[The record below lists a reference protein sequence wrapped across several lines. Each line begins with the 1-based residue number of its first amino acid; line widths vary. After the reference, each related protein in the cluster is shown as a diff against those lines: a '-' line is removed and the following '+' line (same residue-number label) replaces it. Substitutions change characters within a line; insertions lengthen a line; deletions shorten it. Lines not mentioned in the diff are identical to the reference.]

1 MKIDNELTDLI
12 KKTLSEHE
20 ESYVEGAWENFVYQQ
35 KRRRR
40 VLYWRISSSVAA
52 CLLLGLLFLSI
63 PGNDHA
69 LQKGTP
75 ATKQITSEKKPQPNE
90 STQNA
95 VNENS
100 GKVNISENAGGAEK
114 GVNIEKSTKADNS
127 KKILKNKKKAPQ
139 VVSEKGSREL
149 IAENMP
155 VKMPEKMG
163 TENPAVTDKENV
175 VKETTPDKGEEVTTL
190 QKNEPSE
197 KDLTIQEKEKQGY
210 TYDIRESD
218 DIRGKSLKKKKVLL
232 GFNLSP
238 GINSTP
244 TGASFNYAGGVNL
257 EIALL
262 PKLSLSTG
270 VQIEHQ
276 TVETVNS
283 VSNAAIP
290 SDHMNANLTNL
301 DIPIN
306 ITWKFLTK
314 GAGKERYSY
323 YVSGGVSS
331 LAYLGEHYVKTTYK
345 QEVREQLNMVAS
357 EAKMTYQLENFETT
371 SENKE
376 KPFNAFDVAGR
387 INLIFGIE
395 RKISQDLNLH
405 IEPYVK
411 IPLSGLGSENM
422 KFMTSGITCKI
433 SF

>member
-1 MKIDNELTDLI
+1 MPA
-12 KKTLSEHE
+12 KTPDTMPL
-20 ESYVEGAWENFVYQQ
+20 ES
-35 KRRRR
+35 
-40 VLYWRISSSVAA
+40 
-52 CLLLGLLFLSI
+52 
-63 PGNDHA
+63 
-69 LQKGTP
+69 
-75 ATKQITSEKKPQPNE
+75 
-90 STQNA
+90 
-95 VNENS
+95 
-100 GKVNISENAGGAEK
+100 
-114 GVNIEKSTKADNS
+114 
-127 KKILKNKKKAPQ
+127 
-139 VVSEKGSREL
+139 
-149 IAENMP
+149 
-155 VKMPEKMG
+155 
-163 TENPAVTDKENV
+163 PAVTDKENV
-175 VKETTPDKGEEVTTL
+175 VKETTPDKGKETTIL

-197 KDLTIQEKEKQGY
+197 KGVAIQEKEKQGY

-218 DIRGKSLKKKKVLL
+218 DIRGKNLRKKKVLL

-238 GINSTP
+238 GINSTS
-244 TGASFNYAGGVNL
+244 TGSSFNYAGGVNL

-314 GAGKERYSY
+314 GTGKDRYSY

-331 LAYLGEHYVKTTYK
+331 LAYLGERYVKTTYR
-345 QEVREQLNMVAS
+345 QEVREQVNMVAS
-357 EAKMTYQLENFETT
+357 GAKMTYQLENLETT

-376 KPFNAFDVAGR
+376 KPLNAFDVAGR

-405 IEPYVK
+405 IEPYIK

>member
-52 CLLLGLLFLSI
+52 CLLLGLLFISI
-63 PGNDHA
+63 PGGDPA
-69 LQKGTP
+69 RQKGTP
-75 ATKQITSEKKPQPNE
+75 AQITAESISGSNEDISQIKE
-90 STQNA
+90 STQKRAGYNNTGMVNLSDNA
-95 VNENS
+95 EEINKSKNVEE
-100 GKVNISENAGGAEK
+100 GEK
-114 GVNIEKSTKADNS
+114 FGNVDNS
-127 KKILKNKKKAPQ
+127 KNLVKNKKKAPQ
-139 VVSEKGSREL
+139 TVLEKEGRDL

-155 VKMPEKMG
+155 DKMPDK
-163 TENPAVTDKENV
+163 TTAQSPAVTDKE
-175 VKETTPDKGEEVTTL
+175 KEAAAI
-190 QKNEPSE
+190 QKSEPSE
-197 KDLTIQEKEKQGY
+197 KVVAIQEKEKQEY
-210 TYDIRESD
+210 TFDIRESD
-218 DIRGKSLKKKKVLL
+218 DVRGKNLKKKKVLL

-238 GINSTP
+238 GINSTS
-244 TGASFNYAGGVNL
+244 TGASFNYAGGVNM

-262 PKLSLSTG
+262 PELSLSTG

-283 VSNAAIP
+283 VANAAIP

-306 ITWKFLTK
+306 ITWRFLTK
-314 GAGKERYSY
+314 GAGKDRYSY
-323 YVSGGVSS
+323 YISGGVSS
-331 LAYLGEHYVKTTYK
+331 LAYLGERYVKTTYR

-357 EAKMTYQLENFETT
+357 EAKMTYKLENFATT

-376 KPFNAFDVAGR
+376 EPFNAFDVAGR

>member
-52 CLLLGLLFLSI
+52 CLLLGLLFISI
-63 PGNDHA
+63 PGGDPA
-69 LQKGTP
+69 RKKGTP
-75 ATKQITSEKKPQPNE
+75 AQITAESISGSKEDISQIKE
-90 STQNA
+90 STQ
-95 VNENS
+95 
-100 GKVNISENAGGAEK
+100 
-114 GVNIEKSTKADNS
+114 KSTGYNSTGMVNLSDNAEEINKSKNVEEGEKVGNVDNS
-127 KKILKNKKKAPQ
+127 KNSVKNKKKAPQ
-139 VVSEKGSREL
+139 TVLGEEGRDL

-155 VKMPEKMG
+155 DKMPDK
-163 TENPAVTDKENV
+163 TTAQSPAVTDKE
-175 VKETTPDKGEEVTTL
+175 KEAAAI
-190 QKNEPSE
+190 QKSEPS
-197 KDLTIQEKEKQGY
+197 KKVVAIQEKEKQEY
-210 TYDIRESD
+210 TFDIRESD
-218 DIRGKSLKKKKVLL
+218 DIRGKNLKKKKVLL

-238 GINSTP
+238 GINSTS

-257 EIALL
+257 EIALM
-262 PKLSLSTG
+262 PELSLSTG

-276 TVETVNS
+276 SVETVNR

-306 ITWKFLTK
+306 ITWRFLTK
-314 GAGKERYSY
+314 GAGKDRYSY
-323 YVSGGVSS
+323 YISGGVSS
-331 LAYLGEHYVKTTYK
+331 LAYLGERYVKTTYR
-345 QEVREQLNMVAS
+345 QEVREQVNMAAS
-357 EAKMTYQLENFETT
+357 EAKMTYQLENFATT

-376 KPFNAFDVAGR
+376 EPFNAFDVAGR

-405 IEPYVK
+405 IEPYIK

>member
-1 MKIDNELTDLI
+1 MKIDNELTDFI

-52 CLLLGLLFLSI
+52 CLLLGLLFISI
-63 PGNDHA
+63 PGSDPA
-69 LQKGTP
+69 RQKGTP
-75 ATKQITSEKKPQPNE
+75 AQITAESISGSNEDISQIKE
-90 STQNA
+90 STQKRAGYNNTGMVNLSDNA
-95 VNENS
+95 EEINKSKNVEE
-100 GKVNISENAGGAEK
+100 GEK
-114 GVNIEKSTKADNS
+114 FGNVDNS
-127 KKILKNKKKAPQ
+127 KTLVKNKKKAPQ
-139 VVSEKGSREL
+139 TVLEKEGRDL

-155 VKMPEKMG
+155 DKIPEK
-163 TENPAVTDKENV
+163 TTAQSPAVTDKE
-175 VKETTPDKGEEVTTL
+175 KEAAAI
-190 QKNEPSE
+190 QKSEPSE
-197 KDLTIQEKEKQGY
+197 KVVAIQEKEKQEY
-210 TYDIRESD
+210 TFDIRESD
-218 DIRGKSLKKKKVLL
+218 DVRGKNLKKKKVLL

-238 GINSTP
+238 GINSTS
-244 TGASFNYAGGVNL
+244 TGASFNYAGGVNM

-262 PKLSLSTG
+262 PELSLSTG

-283 VSNAAIP
+283 VANAAIP

-306 ITWKFLTK
+306 ITWRFLTK
-314 GAGKERYSY
+314 GAGKDRYSY
-323 YVSGGVSS
+323 YISGGVSS
-331 LAYLGEHYVKTTYK
+331 LAYLGERYVKTTYR

-357 EAKMTYQLENFETT
+357 EAKMTYKLENFATT

-376 KPFNAFDVAGR
+376 EPFNAFDVAGR

>member
-35 KRRRR
+35 RRKRK
-40 VLYWRISSSVAA
+40 VLYWRITSSVAA
-52 CLLLGLLFLSI
+52 CLLLGLLFISI
-63 PGNDHA
+63 PGNDPA
-69 LQKGTP
+69 LQKITT
-75 ATKQITSEKKPQPNE
+75 ATQQITSENNPQPKE
-90 STQNA
+90 SKQNA
-95 VNENS
+95 VVHDNS
-100 GKVNISENAGGAEK
+100 GNVSLSENIGEVEKVVNID
-114 GVNIEKSTKADNS
+114 KSKYLVET
-127 KKILKNKKKAPQ
+127 KKKAPQ
-139 VVSEKGSREL
+139 TVLKKEGREL

-155 VKMPEKMG
+155 DNMPDNM
-163 TENPAVTDKENV
+163 TTQSPALTDKE
-175 VKETTPDKGEEVTTL
+175 KESAAI

-197 KDLTIQEKEKQGY
+197 KAVAIQEKEKQGY
-210 TYDIRESD
+210 TFDIRESD
-218 DIRGKSLKKKKVLL
+218 DVRGKNLKKKKVLL

-238 GINSTP
+238 GINSTS
-244 TGASFNYAGGVNL
+244 TGTSFNYAGGVNL

-270 VQIEHQ
+270 IQIEHQ

-290 SDHMNANLTNL
+290 SDHINANLTNL

-306 ITWKFLTK
+306 ITWRFLTK
-314 GAGKERYSY
+314 GAGKEKYSY

-331 LAYLGEHYVKTTYK
+331 LAYLGERYVMTTYK
-345 QEVREQLNMVAS
+345 QEVREQVNMVAS
-357 EAKMTYQLENFETT
+357 EAKITYQLENFETT
-371 SENKE
+371 SENKAE
-376 KPFNAFDVAGR
+376 PFNAFNVAGR

-411 IPLSGLGSENM
+411 IPISGLGTENM

>member
-20 ESYVEGAWENFVYQQ
+20 ESYVEGAWENFIYQQ

-52 CLLLGLLFLSI
+52 CLLLGLLFISI
-63 PGNDHA
+63 PGGDPA
-69 LQKGTP
+69 RQKGTP
-75 ATKQITSEKKPQPNE
+75 AQITAENTTERKEDISQIKE
-90 STQNA
+90 STQKSAGYNA
-95 VNENS
+95 T
-100 GKVNISENAGGAEK
+100 GMVNISENAGD
-114 GVNIEKSTKADNS
+114 VDNS
-127 KKILKNKKKAPQ
+127 KNSVKNKKKTPQ
-139 VVSEKGSREL
+139 TVSEKSSREL

-155 VKMPEKMG
+155 EKMV
-163 TENPAVTDKENV
+163 TENPAVTDKENI
-175 VKETTPDKGEEVTTL
+175 VKATTPDKGEEVTTL

-197 KDLTIQEKEKQGY
+197 KGVAIQEKEKQEY

-218 DIRGKSLKKKKVLL
+218 DIRGKNLKKKKVLL

-238 GINSTP
+238 GINSTS

-257 EIALL
+257 EIALM
-262 PKLSLSTG
+262 PELSLSTG

-306 ITWKFLTK
+306 ITWRFLTK
-314 GAGKERYSY
+314 GAGKDRYSY
-323 YVSGGVSS
+323 YISGGVSS
-331 LAYLGEHYVKTTYK
+331 LAYLGERYVKTTYR
-345 QEVREQLNMVAS
+345 QEVREQVNMVAS
-357 EAKMTYQLENFETT
+357 EAKMTYQLENFATT

-376 KPFNAFDVAGR
+376 EPFNAFDVAGR

-405 IEPYVK
+405 IEPYIK

>member
-20 ESYVEGAWENFVYQQ
+20 ESYVEGAWENFLYQQ
-35 KRRRR
+35 KRRRK

-52 CLLLGLLFLSI
+52 CLLLGLLFISI
-63 PGNDHA
+63 PGNDPDTK
-69 LQKGTP
+69 KGTP
-75 ATKQITSEKKPQPNE
+75 ASQIISENELQPKGGE
-90 STQNA
+90 QNRA
-95 VNENS
+95 EYETT
-100 GKVNISENAGGAEK
+100 GKVNKSEEVGKADNAGGAEK
-114 GVNIEKSTKADNS
+114 GVNVEKITKADNS
-127 KKILKNKKKAPQ
+127 KKIVKNKKKAPQ
-139 VVSEKGSREL
+139 AVSEKISREL
-149 IAENMP
+149 IAENIAAKTSD
-155 VKMPEKMG
+155 KMA
-163 TENPAVTDKENV
+163 TESPALTDKENV
-175 VKETTPDKGEEVTTL
+175 VKETTTV
-190 QKNEPSE
+190 QKNEPSD
-197 KDLTIQEKEKQGY
+197 KAVTIKEQDN

-218 DIRGKSLKKKKVLL
+218 DVRGRNLKKKKVLL

-238 GINSTP
+238 GINSTS

-314 GAGKERYSY
+314 GAGKDRYSY

-331 LAYLGEHYVKTTYK
+331 LAYLGERYVMTTYR

>member
-20 ESYVEGAWENFVYQQ
+20 ENYVEGAWENFVFKQ

-52 CLLLGLLFLSI
+52 CLLLGLLFISI
-63 PGNDHA
+63 PGSDPA
-69 LQKGTP
+69 FQKGTP
-75 ATKQITSEKKPQPNE
+75 VSQQITSENKPQHKE
-90 STQNA
+90 SAQDA
-95 VNENS
+95 VVNDNS
-100 GKVNISENAGGAEK
+100 GKVSISEKFGGGGK
-114 GVNIEKSTKADNS
+114 VVNIDKSKH
-127 KKILKNKKKAPQ
+127 LVKNKKKTPQ
-139 VVSEKGSREL
+139 TVLETGGREL

-155 VKMPEKMG
+155 GKITDKMT
-163 TENPAVTDKENV
+163 TESTALTDKE
-175 VKETTPDKGEEVTTL
+175 EEATAI
-190 QKNEPSE
+190 QKNKPSE
-197 KDLTIQEKEKQGY
+197 KSVAIQEKEKQEY
-210 TYDIRESD
+210 TFDIRESD
-218 DIRGKSLKKKKVLL
+218 DVRGKNLKKKKVLL

-238 GINSTP
+238 GINSTS

-306 ITWKFLTK
+306 ITWRFLTK
-314 GAGKERYSY
+314 GVGKERYSY

-331 LAYLGEHYVKTTYK
+331 LAYLGERYVKTTYR

-357 EAKMTYQLENFETT
+357 EAKMTYQLENFATT

-376 KPFNAFDVAGR
+376 EPFNAFDVAGR
-387 INLIFGIE
+387 INLIFGVE
-395 RKISQDLNLH
+395 RKLTKDLNLH

-411 IPLSGLGSENM
+411 IPISGLGSENM

>member
-20 ESYVEGAWENFVYQQ
+20 ESYVEGAWENFIYQQ

-52 CLLLGLLFLSI
+52 CLLLGLLFISI
-63 PGNDHA
+63 PGGDPA
-69 LQKGTP
+69 RQKGTP
-75 ATKQITSEKKPQPNE
+75 AQITAENTTERKEDISQIKE
-90 STQNA
+90 STQKSAGYNA
-95 VNENS
+95 T
-100 GKVNISENAGGAEK
+100 GMVNISENAGD
-114 GVNIEKSTKADNS
+114 VDNS
-127 KKILKNKKKAPQ
+127 KNSVKNKKKTPQ
-139 VVSEKGSREL
+139 TVSEKSSREL

-155 VKMPEKMG
+155 EKMV
-163 TENPAVTDKENV
+163 TENPAVTDKENI
-175 VKETTPDKGEEVTTL
+175 VKATTPDKGEEVTTL

-197 KDLTIQEKEKQGY
+197 KGVAIQEKEKQEY
-210 TYDIRESD
+210 TFDIRESD
-218 DIRGKSLKKKKVLL
+218 DVRGKNLKKKKVLL

-238 GINSTP
+238 GINSTS

-257 EIALL
+257 EIALM
-262 PKLSLSTG
+262 PELSLSTG

-283 VSNAAIP
+283 VANAAIP

-306 ITWKFLTK
+306 ITWRFLTK
-314 GAGKERYSY
+314 GVGKEKYSY
-323 YVSGGVSS
+323 YISGGVSS
-331 LAYLGEHYVKTTYK
+331 LAYLGERYVKTTYR

-357 EAKMTYQLENFETT
+357 EAKMTYKLENFATT

-376 KPFNAFDVAGR
+376 EPFNAFDVAGR

>member
-52 CLLLGLLFLSI
+52 CLLLGLLFISI
-63 PGNDHA
+63 PGGDPA
-69 LQKGTP
+69 RKKGTP
-75 ATKQITSEKKPQPNE
+75 AQITAESISGSKEDISQIKE
-90 STQNA
+90 STQKSTGY
-95 VNENS
+95 NS
-100 GKVNISENAGGAEK
+100 TGMVNISENAGD
-114 GVNIEKSTKADNS
+114 VDNS
-127 KKILKNKKKAPQ
+127 KNSVKNKKKTPQ
-139 VVSEKGSREL
+139 TVSEKSSREL

-155 VKMPEKMG
+155 EKMV
-163 TENPAVTDKENV
+163 TENPAVTDKENI
-175 VKETTPDKGEEVTTL
+175 VKATTPDKGEEVTTL

-197 KDLTIQEKEKQGY
+197 KVVAIQEKEKQEY

-218 DIRGKSLKKKKVLL
+218 DIRGKNLKKKKVLL

-238 GINSTP
+238 GINSTS

-257 EIALL
+257 EIALM
-262 PKLSLSTG
+262 PELSLSTG

-276 TVETVNS
+276 SVETVNR

-306 ITWKFLTK
+306 ITWRFLTK
-314 GAGKERYSY
+314 GVGKEKYSY
-323 YVSGGVSS
+323 YISGGVSS
-331 LAYLGEHYVKTTYK
+331 LAYLGERYVKTTYR

-357 EAKMTYQLENFETT
+357 EAKMTYKLENFATT

-376 KPFNAFDVAGR
+376 EPFNAFDVAGR

>member
-52 CLLLGLLFLSI
+52 CLLMGLLFISI
-63 PGNDHA
+63 PGNGPDS
-69 LQKGTP
+69 QKGTP
-75 ATKQITSEKKPQPNE
+75 ASQITSENKPQPKE
-90 STQNA
+90 GAQNA
-95 VNENS
+95 AGYETT
-100 GKVNISENAGGAEK
+100 GKVNISENAKDVEK
-114 GVNIEKSTKADNS
+114 KGKVDNS
-127 KKILKNKKKAPQ
+127 KKIVKIKKKAPQ
-139 VVSEKGSREL
+139 TVSGKSSREL

-155 VKMPEKMG
+155 AKTSDKTT
-163 TENPAVTDKENV
+163 TESPALTDKENI
-175 VKETTPDKGEEVTTL
+175 VKETTPDKKGVTPDKENTAV
-190 QKNEPSE
+190 QKNEPAD
-197 KDLTIQEKEKQGY
+197 KAVAIKEKEKQGY
-210 TYDIRESD
+210 PFDIRESD
-218 DIRGKSLKKKKVLL
+218 DVRGKNLKKKKVLL

-238 GINSTP
+238 GINSTS

-257 EIALL
+257 EIELF
-262 PKLSLSTG
+262 PKISLSTG

-306 ITWKFLTK
+306 ITWRFLTK
-314 GAGKERYSY
+314 GAGKDKYSY
-323 YVSGGVSS
+323 YLSGGVSS
-331 LAYLGEHYVKTTYK
+331 LAYLGERYVMTTYR
-345 QEVREQLNMVAS
+345 QEVKEQVNMVAS

-376 KPFNAFDVAGR
+376 EPFNAFDVAGR

-405 IEPYVK
+405 IEPYIK

>member
-20 ESYVEGAWENFVYQQ
+20 ESYVEGAWENFIYQQ

-52 CLLLGLLFLSI
+52 CLLLGLLFISI
-63 PGNDHA
+63 PGGDPA
-69 LQKGTP
+69 RQKGTP
-75 ATKQITSEKKPQPNE
+75 AQITAENTTERKEDISQIKE
-90 STQNA
+90 STQKSAGYNA
-95 VNENS
+95 T
-100 GKVNISENAGGAEK
+100 GMVNISENAGD
-114 GVNIEKSTKADNS
+114 VDNS
-127 KKILKNKKKAPQ
+127 KNSVKNKKKTPQ
-139 VVSEKGSREL
+139 TVSEKSSREL

-155 VKMPEKMG
+155 EKMV
-163 TENPAVTDKENV
+163 TENPAVTDKENI
-175 VKETTPDKGEEVTTL
+175 VKATTPDKGEEVTTL

-197 KDLTIQEKEKQGY
+197 KGVAIQEKEKQEY
-210 TYDIRESD
+210 TFDIRESD
-218 DIRGKSLKKKKVLL
+218 DVRGKNLKKKKVLL

-238 GINSTP
+238 GINSTS

-257 EIALL
+257 EIALM
-262 PKLSLSTG
+262 PELSLSTG

-276 TVETVNS
+276 SVETVNR

-306 ITWKFLTK
+306 ITWRFLTK
-314 GAGKERYSY
+314 GVGKERYSY

-331 LAYLGEHYVKTTYK
+331 LAYLGERYVKTTYR

-357 EAKMTYQLENFETT
+357 EAKMTYQLENFATT

-376 KPFNAFDVAGR
+376 EPFNAFDVAGR

-395 RKISQDLNLH
+395 RKISKDLNLH

>member
-1 MKIDNELTDLI
+1 MKIDNELTDFI

-35 KRRRR
+35 KRKRR

-52 CLLLGLLFLSI
+52 CLLLGLLFISI
-63 PGNDHA
+63 PGGDPSR
-69 LQKGTP
+69 QKGTP
-75 ATKQITSEKKPQPNE
+75 DTQITSENKPQPKE
-90 STQNA
+90 VVQNA
-95 VNENS
+95 AGYETT
-100 GKVNISENAGGAEK
+100 GKVNISENGGDVEK
-114 GVNIEKSTKADNS
+114 NGKVDNS
-127 KKILKNKKKAPQ
+127 RKIIKIKKKAPQ
-139 VVSEKGSREL
+139 TVSEKSSREL
-149 IAENMP
+149 IAENIAAKP
-155 VKMPEKMG
+155 SDKTA
-163 TENPAVTDKENV
+163 TESPALTDKENI
-175 VKETTPDKGEEVTTL
+175 VKATTPDKGEVTTTL

-197 KDLTIQEKEKQGY
+197 KAVTIQEKEKQEY
-210 TYDIRESD
+210 TFDIRESD
-218 DIRGKSLKKKKVLL
+218 DVRGKNLKKKKVLL

-238 GINSTP
+238 GINSTS

-306 ITWKFLTK
+306 ITWRFLTK
-314 GAGKERYSY
+314 GVGKERYSY

-331 LAYLGEHYVKTTYK
+331 LAYLGERYVKTTYR

-357 EAKMTYQLENFETT
+357 EAKMTYQLENFATT

-376 KPFNAFDVAGR
+376 EPFNAFDVAGR

-395 RKISQDLNLH
+395 RKISKDLNLH

>member
-52 CLLLGLLFLSI
+52 CLLLGLLFISI
-63 PGNDHA
+63 PGGDPA
-69 LQKGTP
+69 RQKGTP
-75 ATKQITSEKKPQPNE
+75 AQITAESISGSNEDISQIKE
-90 STQNA
+90 STQKRAGYNNTGMVNLSDNA
-95 VNENS
+95 EEINKSKNVEE
-100 GKVNISENAGGAEK
+100 GEKVGN
-114 GVNIEKSTKADNS
+114 VDNS
-127 KKILKNKKKAPQ
+127 KTLVKNKKKAPQ
-139 VVSEKGSREL
+139 TVLEKEGRDL

-155 VKMPEKMG
+155 DKIPEK
-163 TENPAVTDKENV
+163 TTAQSPAVTDKE
-175 VKETTPDKGEEVTTL
+175 KEAAAI
-190 QKNEPSE
+190 QKSEPSE
-197 KDLTIQEKEKQGY
+197 KVVAIQEKEKQEY
-210 TYDIRESD
+210 TFDIRESD
-218 DIRGKSLKKKKVLL
+218 DVRGKNLKKKKVLL

-238 GINSTP
+238 GINSTS
-244 TGASFNYAGGVNL
+244 TGASFNYAGGVNM

-262 PKLSLSTG
+262 PELSLSTG

-283 VSNAAIP
+283 VANAAIP

-306 ITWKFLTK
+306 ITWRFLTK
-314 GAGKERYSY
+314 GVGKEKYSY
-323 YVSGGVSS
+323 YISGGVSS
-331 LAYLGEHYVKTTYK
+331 LAYLGERYVKTTYR

-357 EAKMTYQLENFETT
+357 EAKMTYQLENFATT

-376 KPFNAFDVAGR
+376 EPFKAFDVAGR

>member
-52 CLLLGLLFLSI
+52 CLLLGLLFISI
-63 PGNDHA
+63 PGGDPA
-69 LQKGTP
+69 RKKGTP
-75 ATKQITSEKKPQPNE
+75 AQITAENTTERKEDISQIKE
-90 STQNA
+90 STQKSAGYNA
-95 VNENS
+95 T
-100 GKVNISENAGGAEK
+100 GMVNISENAGD
-114 GVNIEKSTKADNS
+114 VDNS
-127 KKILKNKKKAPQ
+127 KNSVKNKKKAPQ
-139 VVSEKGSREL
+139 TVLGEEGRDL

-155 VKMPEKMG
+155 EKMV
-163 TENPAVTDKENV
+163 TENPAVTDKENI
-175 VKETTPDKGEEVTTL
+175 VKATTPDKGEEVTTL

-197 KDLTIQEKEKQGY
+197 KGVAIQEKEKQEY

-218 DIRGKSLKKKKVLL
+218 DVRGKNLKKKKVLL

-238 GINSTP
+238 GINSTS
-244 TGASFNYAGGVNL
+244 TGASFNYAGGVNM

-262 PKLSLSTG
+262 PELSLSTG

-283 VSNAAIP
+283 VANAAIP

-306 ITWKFLTK
+306 ITWRFLTK
-314 GAGKERYSY
+314 GVGKEKYSY
-323 YVSGGVSS
+323 YISGGVSS
-331 LAYLGEHYVKTTYK
+331 LAYLGERYVKTTYR

-357 EAKMTYQLENFETT
+357 EAKMTYKLENFATT

-376 KPFNAFDVAGR
+376 EPFNAFDVAGR

>member
-1 MKIDNELTDLI
+1 M
-12 KKTLSEHE
+12 
-20 ESYVEGAWENFVYQQ
+20 
-35 KRRRR
+35 
-40 VLYWRISSSVAA
+40 
-52 CLLLGLLFLSI
+52 
-63 PGNDHA
+63 
-69 LQKGTP
+69 
-75 ATKQITSEKKPQPNE
+75 
-90 STQNA
+90 
-95 VNENS
+95 
-100 GKVNISENAGGAEK
+100 VNISENAGD
-114 GVNIEKSTKADNS
+114 VDNS
-127 KKILKNKKKAPQ
+127 KNSVKNKKKTPQ
-139 VVSEKGSREL
+139 TVSEKSSREL

-155 VKMPEKMG
+155 EKMV
-163 TENPAVTDKENV
+163 TENPAVTDKENI
-175 VKETTPDKGEEVTTL
+175 VKATTPDKGEEVTTL

-197 KDLTIQEKEKQGY
+197 KGVAIQEKEKQEY

-218 DIRGKSLKKKKVLL
+218 DIRGKNLKKKKVLL

-238 GINSTP
+238 GINSTS

-262 PKLSLSTG
+262 PELSLSTG

-283 VSNAAIP
+283 VANAAIP

-306 ITWKFLTK
+306 ITWRFLTK
-314 GAGKERYSY
+314 GVGKEKYSY
-323 YVSGGVSS
+323 YISGGVSS
-331 LAYLGEHYVKTTYK
+331 LAYLGERYVKTTYR

-357 EAKMTYQLENFETT
+357 EAKMTYKLENFATT

-376 KPFNAFDVAGR
+376 EPFNAFDVAGR

>member
-20 ESYVEGAWENFVYQQ
+20 ESYVEGAWENFIYQQ

-52 CLLLGLLFLSI
+52 CLLLGLLFISI
-63 PGNDHA
+63 PGGDPA
-69 LQKGTP
+69 RQKGTP
-75 ATKQITSEKKPQPNE
+75 AQITAENTTERKEDISQIKE
-90 STQNA
+90 STQKSAGYNA
-95 VNENS
+95 T
-100 GKVNISENAGGAEK
+100 GMVNISENAGD
-114 GVNIEKSTKADNS
+114 VDNS
-127 KKILKNKKKAPQ
+127 KNSVKNKKKTPQ
-139 VVSEKGSREL
+139 TVSEKSSREL

-155 VKMPEKMG
+155 EKMV
-163 TENPAVTDKENV
+163 TENPAVTDKENI
-175 VKETTPDKGEEVTTL
+175 VKATTPDKGEEVTTL

-197 KDLTIQEKEKQGY
+197 KVVAIQEKEKQEY

-218 DIRGKSLKKKKVLL
+218 DIRGKNLKKKKVLL

-238 GINSTP
+238 GINSTS

-257 EIALL
+257 EIALM
-262 PKLSLSTG
+262 PELSLSTG

-276 TVETVNS
+276 SVETVNR

-306 ITWKFLTK
+306 ITWRFLTK
-314 GAGKERYSY
+314 GVGKEKYSY
-323 YVSGGVSS
+323 YISGGVSS
-331 LAYLGEHYVKTTYK
+331 LAYLGERYVKTTYR

-357 EAKMTYQLENFETT
+357 EAKMTYKLENFATT

-376 KPFNAFDVAGR
+376 EPFNAFDVAGR

>member
-52 CLLLGLLFLSI
+52 CLLLGLLFISI
-63 PGNDHA
+63 PGGDPA
-69 LQKGTP
+69 RQKGTP
-75 ATKQITSEKKPQPNE
+75 AQITAESISGSNEDISQIKE
-90 STQNA
+90 STQKRAGYNNTGMVNLSDNA
-95 VNENS
+95 EEINKSKNVEE
-100 GKVNISENAGGAEK
+100 GEK
-114 GVNIEKSTKADNS
+114 FGNVDNS
-127 KKILKNKKKAPQ
+127 KTLVKNKKKAPQ
-139 VVSEKGSREL
+139 TVLEKEGRDL

-155 VKMPEKMG
+155 DKMPEK
-163 TENPAVTDKENV
+163 TTAQSPAVTDKE
-175 VKETTPDKGEEVTTL
+175 KEAAAI
-190 QKNEPSE
+190 QKSEPSE
-197 KDLTIQEKEKQGY
+197 KVVAIQEKEKQEY
-210 TYDIRESD
+210 TFDIRESD
-218 DIRGKSLKKKKVLL
+218 DVRGKNLKKKKVLL

-238 GINSTP
+238 GINSTS
-244 TGASFNYAGGVNL
+244 TGASFNYAGGVNM

-262 PKLSLSTG
+262 PELSLSTG

-283 VSNAAIP
+283 VANAAIP

-306 ITWKFLTK
+306 ITWRFLTK
-314 GAGKERYSY
+314 GVGKEKYSY
-323 YVSGGVSS
+323 YISGGVSS
-331 LAYLGEHYVKTTYK
+331 LAYLGERYVKTTYR

-357 EAKMTYQLENFETT
+357 EAKMTYQLENFATT

-376 KPFNAFDVAGR
+376 EPFKAFDVAGR